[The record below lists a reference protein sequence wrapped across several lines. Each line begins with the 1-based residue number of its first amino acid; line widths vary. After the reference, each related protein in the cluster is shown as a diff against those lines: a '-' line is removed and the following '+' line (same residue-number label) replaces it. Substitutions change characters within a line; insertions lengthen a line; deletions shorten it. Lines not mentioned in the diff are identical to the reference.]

1 MPSLNKAVL
10 LGRGFRP
17 SFFGNKSLFIQ
28 LVVVITASS
37 VVANAYIEVIT
48 A

>member
-1 MPSLNKAVL
+1 
-10 LGRGFRP
+10 
-17 SFFGNKSLFIQ
+17 LFIQ

-37 VVANAYIEVIT
+37 VVANAYVEVTT